1 MHMLSEQYIHFR
13 RWRNL
18 ELGALLRLNELFD
31 QHRTIMLAVKNK
43 EKEEVRK
50 ILHKHIDTIELYG
63 SILKNTK
70 NEFFY
75 KK

>member
-50 ILHKHIDTIELYG
+50 SLHKHIDTIELYG

-75 KK
+75 QK